1 MKAFGIISIILASL
15 FTVIEVISC
24 AKRGESDML
33 FSLCYLACA
42 ICLTVI
48 A

>member
-15 FTVIEVISC
+15 SVICETVC
-24 AKRGESDML
+24 LAKREQSDL
-33 FSLCYLACA
+33 LLALCNLACA
-42 ICLTVI
+42 ICLTIV

>member
-1 MKAFGIISIILASL
+1 MKVFGIISIILASL
-15 FTVIEVISC
+15 SVVIEAIHC
-24 AKRGESDML
+24 AKEGRSDLL